1 MTSLAEEREAQ
12 RPWTARLRD
21 PDSDY
26 FSRLVEHE
34 FIAPQQHLAWQGRQL
49 QRLVCFAATNVSY
62 YTRLFERLGEQ
73 AEDIRGVDDLSRL
86 PMLAMDELVD
96 QPDALTARTLPDGER
111 VFGRF
116 TSSGTTGRP
125 KRLLMTVAA
134 NNMFSNLAQRLARW
148 GRFDPSD
155 SVAVIRDAVA
165 LPRDPQGKLLANGQ
179 TWRNPQWRYLG
190 RFFHTGESLAYSY
203 SNPTEDQV
211 RWLREMRANYLISY
225 PTALEELA
233 LACPGDSRVESIRG
247 LQSISG
253 ELRDAMRERIESA
266 FGVRVHQDYGL
277 NEVGIVAG
285 RCEAGRYHVNTE
297 HCIVEIV
304 DEDLRPCDPGQ
315 VGRILVT
322 ALSNLATPLIRYDTD
337 DMAEQ
342 LAAPC
347 PCGRTSPTFG
357 RIFGR
362 FRRWSVLPPGTR
374 EHFYALGDTTVRLP
388 SQLLEGISRYQVHQ
402 DERGDLELRLVMR
415 GELPPRFDQ
424 ELNRLW
430 IQRVGASPKLRVR
443 VVESIPVG
451 PGGKPQEFT
460 SALEPGATRL

>member
-1 MTSLAEEREAQ
+1 MKWGT
-12 RPWTARLRD
+12 
-21 PDSDY
+21 
-26 FSRLVEHE
+26 
-34 FIAPQQHLAWQGRQL
+34 
-49 QRLVCFAATNVSY
+49 
-62 YTRLFERLGEQ
+62 
-73 AEDIRGVDDLSRL
+73 
-86 PMLAMDELVD
+86 
-96 QPDALTARTLPDGER
+96 PDG
-111 VFGRF
+111 
-116 TSSGTTGRP
+116 
-125 KRLLMTVAA
+125 
-134 NNMFSNLAQRLARW
+134 Q
-148 GRFDPSD
+148 
-155 SVAVIRDAVA
+155 
-165 LPRDPQGKLLANGQ
+165 
-179 TWRNPQWRYLG
+179 
-190 RFFHTGESLAYSY
+190 
-203 SNPTEDQV
+203 
-211 RWLREMRANYLISY
+211 
-225 PTALEELA
+225 
-233 LACPGDSRVESIRG
+233 
-247 LQSISG
+247 
-253 ELRDAMRERIESA
+253 
-266 FGVRVHQDYGL
+266 
-277 NEVGIVAG
+277 
-285 RCEAGRYHVNTE
+285 YHVNTE